1 MSWHSATKEE
11 RDVEPDT
18 AEQAV
23 KLLLDALGIDEGEHT
38 ADTPARVARAWA
50 DMLWGYKE
58 DPAVHLLTTFPA
70 PPDPGLIVQAGIDV
84 QSICAHHLLPF
95 GGTATVAYRP
105 FPGQRVVGLSKL
117 TRLVYTYSARAQI
130 QERIGQQVMDA
141 IDTHLKP
148 EFAVCVISAS
158 HDCIRLRGVRS
169 PSSMTTTVATRGR
182 ITAPD
187 LALIHQ
193 LHRDRGAL

>member
-1 MSWHSATKEE
+1 ME
-11 RDVEPDT
+11 RNE
-18 AEQAV
+18 AAQAV
-23 KLLLDALGIDEGEHT
+23 KLLLDALGVDEGEHT
-38 ADTPARVARAWA
+38 ANTPDRVARAWE

-58 DPAVHLLTTFPA
+58 DPSVHLSTTFPA
-70 PPDPGLIVQAGIDV
+70 PNDPGLIVQAGIDV

-117 TRLVYTYSARAQI
+117 TRVVYGYSARAQI
-130 QERIGQQVMDA
+130 QERIGQQVLDA
-141 IDTHLKP
+141 IDSMLTP

-158 HDCIRLRGVRS
+158 HDCIRLRGVHS

-182 ITAPD
+182 ITSAD

-193 LHRDRGAL
+193 LHQGAS